1 MARLSAEGFD
11 EPGFDTSGLRRE
23 LDTDQEY
30 KVDMVGTAFEINF
43 QGSWQFYLYS
53 AIFRAKNKPE
63 RWLNTDE
70 EKLEQRLQQS
80 CPYDVA
86 EDVGNF
92 IESVGTRS

>member
-1 MARLSAEGFD
+1 MARLSAEGLD
-11 EPGFDTSGLRRE
+11 EPGFDATGLRRE

-43 QGSWQFYLYS
+43 QGSWQSYLYS

-70 EKLEQRLQQS
+70 EKLEQLLQQS

-86 EDVGNF
+86 EDGGNF
-92 IESVGTRS
+92 IESVGTRR

>member
-1 MARLSAEGFD
+1 MCKNNIFVR
-11 EPGFDTSGLRRE
+11 
-23 LDTDQEY
+23 
-30 KVDMVGTAFEINF
+30 NF

-92 IESVGTRS
+92 IESVGIRR